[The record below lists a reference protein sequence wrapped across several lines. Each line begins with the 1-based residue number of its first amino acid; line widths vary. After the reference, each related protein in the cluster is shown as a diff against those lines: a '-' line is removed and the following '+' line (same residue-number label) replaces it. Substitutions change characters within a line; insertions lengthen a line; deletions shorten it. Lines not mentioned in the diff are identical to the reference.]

1 MVNPPSP
8 QETKEKGRRRSAKA
22 QSTPPA
28 AAPSLTKPSVS
39 SCDDLKILIANRAY
53 ELYSERGYRHGFAL
67 DDWIEAE
74 REILS
79 QIPP

>member
-1 MVNPPSP
+1 MVNPPSR
-8 QETKEKGRRRSAKA
+8 QETKEKIRRRSAKA
-22 QSTPPA
+22 QSAPPA
-28 AAPSLTKPSVS
+28 AVPSSTKRSVS

>member
-1 MVNPPSP
+1 MVDPPSR
-8 QETKEKGRRRSAKA
+8 QETKEKSRRRSAKA
-22 QSTPPA
+22 QSAPPA
-28 AAPSLTKPSVS
+28 AEPSSTKRSVS